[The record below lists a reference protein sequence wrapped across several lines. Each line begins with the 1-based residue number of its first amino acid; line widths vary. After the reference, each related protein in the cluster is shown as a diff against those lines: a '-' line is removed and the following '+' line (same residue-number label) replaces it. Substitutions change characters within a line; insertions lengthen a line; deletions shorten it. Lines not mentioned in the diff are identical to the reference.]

1 MTVSAGRP
9 LDNFPLV
16 HTGDCDEVRAAL
28 ARIYAEPTLQLAP
41 GTTGLAARLNECGLQ
56 ATWLGYAAYGGAV
69 SLDFPT
75 ADYFLQLLPIRG
87 RGEIVSGRR
96 RAMLVAGKTY
106 ATCSPDVGHR
116 SSYGQD
122 YEALVLKIASQALT
136 RKLAAMTGADIGAP
150 LRTEVQPSRSQRM
163 LTLCR
168 YLPMLAGIL
177 SESVAPM
184 PSWWIAQ
191 TEQLLMVMFLCGH
204 RHNYSHLL
212 EQEAPDC
219 APWQV
224 RRAEDYIE
232 ANWQEGVSLET
243 LAEVTGVSG
252 FSLFR
257 SFRMTRGYSPF
268 EYASKVRSKR
278 VGHL

>member
-28 ARIYAEPTLQLAP
+28 ARVYAEPTLQLAP
-41 GTTGLAARLNECGLQ
+41 GTSRLDTRLNECAFQ

-87 RGEIVSGRR
+87 GGEIVSGRR
-96 RAMLVAGKTY
+96 RARLVAGKTW
-106 ATCSPDVGHR
+106 ATFSPDIGHR
-116 SSYGQD
+116 SSCSAD
-122 YEALVLKIASQALT
+122 YEAFVLKIAPQALT
-136 RKLAAMTGADIGAP
+136 RKLTALTGANISAP
-150 LRTEVQPSRSQRM
+150 LRTEMQPSRSQRM

-168 YLPMLAGIL
+168 YLPMLAEML

-184 PSWWIAQ
+184 PNWWVSQ
-191 TEQLLMVMFLCGH
+191 TEQLLMMMFLCGH

-212 EQEAPDC
+212 EREAPDC

-224 RRAEDYIE
+224 RRAEGYIE
-232 ANWQEGVSLET
+232 ANWRDGVSLEA

-268 EYASKVRSKR
+268 EFASKVRSKR
-278 VGHL
+278 MGHF